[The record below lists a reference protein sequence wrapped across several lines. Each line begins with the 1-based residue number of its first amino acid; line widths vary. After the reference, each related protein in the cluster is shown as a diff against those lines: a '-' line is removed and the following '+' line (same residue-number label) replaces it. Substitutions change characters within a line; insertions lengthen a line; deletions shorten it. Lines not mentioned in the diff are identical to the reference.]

1 MSEIEVKHLSKT
13 FEQKGVHVDAL
24 KDINLT
30 IGAGDIYGII
40 GMSGAGK
47 STLVRCLNFLER
59 PTDGQVLIEGKDL
72 GTLNEK
78 ELRKQRSDI
87 AMIFQHFNLLMQKNV
102 IDNICFPLQIQG
114 VKKKEARAKARELL
128 KTVGLEEKEKAYPAQ
143 LSGGQKQRVA
153 IARALASNPK
163 ILLCDEATS
172 ALDPQ
177 TTASILELLKSI
189 NEQFQITIVII
200 THQMS
205 VIREI
210 CNRVAIIEH
219 GELVENGLVEDI
231 FSHPKSKA
239 ARELILRDV
248 PENSGKAE
256 GAVAAQMERI
266 QGDKKLRIVFTE
278 NSAFEPVIAN
288 MILQFGKPVN
298 ICFPLQIQGVKKKE
312 ARAKARELLKTV
324 GLEEKE
330 KAYPAQLSGGQK
342 QRVAIARALAS
353 NPKILLCDEATSALD
368 PQTTA
373 SILELLKSINEQF
386 QITIVIITHQMSVI
400 REICNRVAIIE
411 HGELVENGLVEDI
424 FSHPKSKAARELILR
439 DVPENSGKAEGA
451 VAAQMERIQGDK
463 KLRIVFTENSAFEP
477 VIANMILQFGKP
489 VNILRA
495 DTKNVGGVAKG
506 EMILGLPD
514 DRHLQID
521 MEQYLTEHG
530 LEIEEVTGDV
540 E

>member
-13 FEQKGVHVDAL
+13 FEQKGIVVNAL

-30 IGAGDIYGII
+30 IEAGDIYGII

-59 PTDGQVLIEGKDL
+59 PTDGQVLVDGKDL
-72 GTLNEK
+72 GSLTEK
-78 ELRKQRSDI
+78 ELRKQRGDI

-114 VKKKEARAKARELL
+114 VSKKDAKEKARELL
-128 KTVGLEEKEKAYPAQ
+128 QTVGLSDKEKSYPAQ

-177 TTASILELLKSI
+177 TTASILELLKKI
-189 NEQFQITIVII
+189 NKQFQITIVII

-210 CNRVAIIEH
+210 CSRVAIIEH
-219 GELVENGLVEDI
+219 GELVENGLVEEI

-239 ARELILRDV
+239 ARELILRDL
-248 PENSGKAE
+248 PENARAE
-256 GAVAAQMERI
+256 GGAVAAQLERI
-266 QGDKKLRIVFTE
+266 QGDRKLRIVFTE

-288 MILQFGKPVN
+288 MILQFG
-298 ICFPLQIQGVKKKE
+298 
-312 ARAKARELLKTV
+312 A
-324 GLEEKE
+324 
-330 KAYPAQLSGGQK
+330 
-342 QRVAIARALAS
+342 
-353 NPKILLCDEATSALD
+353 
-368 PQTTA
+368 
-373 SILELLKSINEQF
+373 
-386 QITIVIITHQMSVI
+386 
-400 REICNRVAIIE
+400 
-411 HGELVENGLVEDI
+411 
-424 FSHPKSKAARELILR
+424 
-439 DVPENSGKAEGA
+439 
-451 VAAQMERIQGDK
+451 
-463 KLRIVFTENSAFEP
+463 
-477 VIANMILQFGKP
+477 P

-521 MEQYLTEHG
+521 IEQYLLERG
-530 LEIEEVTGDV
+530 LDIEEVTGDV